1 MCGICGIIKF
11 DNSTPEPK
19 KIQKMMSVMKH
30 RGPDD
35 EGIFVEGNVGLGF
48 VRLSIL
54 DLSALGHQP
63 MHGKSK
69 EQCVPMNRDF
79 HYVTTQGIAEDRY
92 VIVYNGEVYNYV
104 ELREELRLKG
114 YIFNSNTDTEVVL
127 NSYIEWGEDC
137 LNKFNGMWALAI
149 YDRVTKEIFCARDRY
164 GIKPFYYYYDE
175 EQFIFASEI
184 PPILSVLDKKP
195 TANNQAIFDYLVF
208 NRTDQT
214 EQTFFNEIK
223 KLQHGTQLKIINYKL
238 KIAKWYDLRKRVKNT
253 ESFKNAEEYRDLF
266 SSALGLRL
274 RSDVPV
280 GVCLSGGLDS
290 SSITSVLLK
299 DYNKKDL
306 NTFSAVYGKGKF
318 GDESEFIDEFKT
330 FPLTMHY
337 TTPTNNTLFGDLNTF
352 VKAHAEPIPS
362 TSPYA
367 QFKVM
372 QLAKENVVVTMDG
385 QGADEELAGYHYF
398 FGFYFKDLFKQ
409 FRLFKLT
416 SEAFSYLKNHKSI
429 YGLKTFI
436 YFLLPKSY
444 RTKLRIDE
452 KGFLNP
458 DFYNSCKNSSV
469 IADELY
475 GSDSLQEAL
484 LNHFEYKLEHLLK
497 WEDRNSMWFS
507 LEARVPFLDYRLVE
521 KTLSTNSDI
530 IIKDGVTKH
539 ILREAMKNTL
549 PEKIRKR
556 KDKVGFGTPQDE
568 WFRQKE
574 FIELVNNIL
583 DSDSFRNRNI
593 IDVEK
598 AKKLFSEH
606 LSKTK
611 NISKEIWKWINLE
624 LWFREFI
631 DEYSRISADD

>member
-11 DNSTPEPK
+11 DNSTPKSEN
-19 KIQKMMSVMKH
+19 IQKMMSIMKH

-35 EGIFVEGNVGLGF
+35 EGIFVEQTVGLGF

-54 DLSALGHQP
+54 DLSPLGHQP
-63 MHGKSK
+63 MFADEKVTSDSVTSDETLRQAQGDK
-69 EQCVPMNRDF
+69 E
-79 HYVTTQGIAEDRY
+79 RY
-92 VIVYNGEVYNYV
+92 VIVYNGEVYNYL
-104 ELREELRLKG
+104 ELRDELRDKG
-114 YIFNSNTDTEVVL
+114 YEFKSNTDTEVVL
-127 NSYIEWGEDC
+127 KSYIAWGEDC

-164 GIKPFYYYYDE
+164 GIKPFYYYQDE

-266 SSALGLRL
+266 SSAVGLRL

-521 KTLSTNSDI
+521 KTLSTSSDI

-583 DSDSFRNRNI
+583 DSDSFRNRNL

-598 AKKLFSEH
+598 AKKLFSDH
-606 LSKTK
+606 LSNTK

-631 DEYSRISADD
+631 DEYPRISADN

>member
-11 DNSTPEPK
+11 NNSAPETE

-35 EGIFVEGNVGLGF
+35 EGIFIEDNVGLGF

-54 DLSALGHQP
+54 DLSPLGHQP
-63 MHGKSK
+63 MFSNQPSTINHQPS
-69 EQCVPMNRDF
+69 Q
-79 HYVTTQGIAEDRY
+79 DRY
-92 VIVYNGEVYNYV
+92 VIVYNGEVYNYL
-104 ELREELRLKG
+104 ELRDELRAKK
-114 YIFNSNTDTEVVL
+114 YEFKSNTDTEVVL

-137 LNKFNGMWALAI
+137 LNKFNGMWALVI
-149 YDRVTKEIFCARDRY
+149 YDREKKELFCARDRY
-164 GIKPFYYYYDE
+164 GIKPFYYYQDE

-184 PPILSVLDKKP
+184 PPILSILNNKP

-214 EQTFFNEIK
+214 EQTFFNETK
-223 KLQHGTQLKIINYKL
+223 KLQHGYTLRIKIKDKSQKFEIR
-238 KIAKWYDLRKRVKNT
+238 KWYDLRERVKNT
-253 ESFKNAEEYRDLF
+253 EGFKSSKEYRELF
-266 SSALGLRL
+266 SSAVGLRL

-290 SSITSVLLK
+290 SSIVSVLLN
-299 DYNKKDL
+299 DLHKKDL
-306 NTFSAVYGKGKF
+306 NTFSSIYEKGQI
-318 GDESEFIDEFKT
+318 GDESEFINEFNAS
-330 FPLTMHY
+330 PLSMHY
-337 TTPTNNTLFGDLNTF
+337 TTPSKDSLLEDLNTF
-352 VKAHAEPIPS
+352 IKAHAEPIPS

-372 QLAKENVVVTMDG
+372 QLAKDNVVVTLDG

-398 FGFYFKDLFKQ
+398 FGFYFKDLLKQ
-409 FRLFKLT
+409 LRISRLI
-416 SEAFSYLKNHKSI
+416 SEGYYYLKNHKSI

-458 DFYNSCKNSSV
+458 DFYNANKSNSV

-521 KTLSTNSDI
+521 NTLAIRSDLI
-530 IIKDGVTKH
+530 INQGMTKY
-539 ILREAMKNTL
+539 ILRNSMKGTL
-549 PEKIRKR
+549 PEKIRLR

-568 WFRQKE
+568 WFREEE
-574 FIELVNNIL
+574 FISLVKDIL
-583 DSDSFRNRNI
+583 NSESFNKRNI
-593 IDVEK
+593 INSIK
-598 AKKLFSEH
+598 ANELYQKHLNKK
-606 LSKTK
+606 TD
-611 NISKEIWKWINLE
+611 ISKEIWKWINLE
-624 LWFREFI
+624 LWFRKFI
-631 DEYSRISADD
+631 D